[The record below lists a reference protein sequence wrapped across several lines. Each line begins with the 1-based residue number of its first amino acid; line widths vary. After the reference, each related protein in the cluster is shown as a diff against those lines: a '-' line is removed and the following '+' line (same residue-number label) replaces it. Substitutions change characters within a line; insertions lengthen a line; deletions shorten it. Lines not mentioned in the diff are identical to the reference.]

1 MSAPTLR
8 FAATS
13 PPIMH
18 AKIDAILSEN
28 RRLSEEHV
36 TVEERLSALAT
47 RFVAVAS
54 LHQAVDEAGVV
65 AAVQEV
71 VANLVGSEE
80 FILFDVHAGSGRLT
94 PLASCGVDTAGYGD
108 LRVEDGLI
116 GGAAAGRPFVVPEDG
131 VPDRTGLT
139 AAIPLRIEERVFGVL
154 AIFRLLPQ
162 RPPLDDSDRDLLELV
177 GTHAARALLFSRLYA
192 HATPGA
198 ELRGSTR

>member
-8 FAATS
+8 FAASS
-13 PPIMH
+13 PPSMH
-18 AKIDAILSEN
+18 AKLDALLSEN
-28 RRLSEEHV
+28 RRLSEEQV
-36 TVEERLSALAT
+36 TAEERLSTLAT
-47 RFVAVAS
+47 QFVAVAS

-80 FILFDVHAGSGRLT
+80 FILFDVHSDSGRLT
-94 PLASCGVDTAGYGD
+94 PLASCGVDTADYRD

-116 GGAAAGRPFVVPEDG
+116 GAAAAGRSFVVPDDS
-131 VPDRTGLT
+131 VPDRSGLT
-139 AAIPLRIEERVFGVL
+139 AAIPLRIDERVIGVL

-162 RPPLDDSDRDLLELV
+162 RPALDDGDRDLLELV

-192 HATPGA
+192 GA
-198 ELRGSTR
+198 APVLERRA

>member
-1 MSAPTLR
+1 MSTPTLR
-8 FAATS
+8 FASLS
-13 PPIMH
+13 PPTMH

-36 TVEERLSALAT
+36 TVEERLSTLAT
-47 RFVAVAS
+47 QFVAVAS

-65 AAVQEV
+65 AAIQEV

-80 FILFDVHAGSGRLT
+80 FILFDVHSDSGRLT
-94 PLASCGVDTAGYGD
+94 PLASCGVDTALYND

-116 GGAAAGRPFVVPEDG
+116 GAAAAGRSFVVSEES
-131 VPDRTGLT
+131 VPDQSGLT
-139 AAIPLRIEERVFGVL
+139 AAIPLRIDERVIGVL

-162 RPPLDDSDRDLLELV
+162 RPPLEDGDRDLLELV

-192 HATPGA
+192 RATPVV
-198 ELRGSTR
+198 ELPRSTR